1 VSLWPRL
8 KLPQWKTLCCR
19 PSQSVRAREWVID
32 KEKKYECLCIKALK
46 MLYYI
51 LLPQLLQLL
60 EQLGAQNDHSGLV
73 DYTWAELTASALT
86 FESASMSFGR
96 RFPSIATNT

>member
-1 VSLWPRL
+1 MSLWPKSR
-8 KLPQWKTLCCR
+8 LPQWKTLCCL
-19 PSQSVRAREWVID
+19 PSQSARAHEWVID
-32 KEKKYECLCIKALK
+32 KEKRYECLCIKALK
-46 MLYYI
+46 NDV
-51 LLPQLLQLL
+51 LLLLQLLQLP
-60 EQLGAQNDHSGLV
+60 EQLGAQNEHSGLV